1 MSLIQDLSWRYATK
15 KMTGEP
21 IGEKE
26 LQNILEATR
35 LSASSFGLQPYT
47 ILVVS
52 NPDIKEKLR
61 PAAYGQEQITESS
74 HLLVFTVWNE
84 ITPELVQEYINNVAA
99 KRGLQPDALV
109 GFRDT
114 INGAVNRM
122 TPDQQRAW
130 AAKQAYIA
138 LGTALAAAAEAHVDA
153 TPMEGFDTTAFDEI
167 LGLPEKGLRSVVIM
181 ALGKRNN
188 EDFLAHAPKVRRDSS
203 ELFSYV
209 A

>member
-109 GFRDT
+109 GF
-114 INGAVNRM
+114 
-122 TPDQQRAW
+122 
-130 AAKQAYIA
+130 
-138 LGTALAAAAEAHVDA
+138 
-153 TPMEGFDTTAFDEI
+153 
-167 LGLPEKGLRSVVIM
+167 
-181 ALGKRNN
+181 
-188 EDFLAHAPKVRRDSS
+188 
-203 ELFSYV
+203 
-209 A
+209 